1 MFLEFYRLKEQ
12 PFGVTPDPRF
22 ICPSRTHTEAFNSL
36 SCGLEAGCGFL
47 ALIAK
52 PGTGKTTLVLQLL
65 KQLNQTSRPIFLFHT
80 QCDSREFLRY
90 LFRSLGIDVAG
101 LDAVSMHERLNQL
114 LAAELRV
121 GRRLVVIIDE
131 GQNLDNSVL
140 ETVRL
145 LSDFEAP
152 RTKPMQIVLVGRP
165 QLAEKLSSPSLA
177 QLRQSISILSGL
189 EPLTREEIIRYIER
203 RLQVAGYAGAPLFS
217 NEALERIFARSEGIP
232 RNINNLCFNALL
244 AGCAAG
250 RKQIDFDIVDQVL
263 NDLEINPLEPKCMG
277 TRQETS
283 SVTQAPIGD
292 PGFDLSAIYPGTVVT
307 NLGRPNRLRN
317 PSIARDGLPE
327 RKQPASSRG
336 ENTVVDPGA
345 VSREQKTSQ
354 AVPLATL
361 ALERVPVVPYLE
373 VSSGSFAAK
382 TLGALALGVAVL
394 VTCLL
399 LFYFKVGARRQ
410 SEDPLGAAVA
420 PVVSPLPSPL
430 VSSPMPASSTSAD
443 SLPAADAGSAQSFQT
458 RMLEA
463 KIVRILLDPG
473 HGGHDKGTTGSTGL
487 TEKELC
493 LDVALR
499 LGRIIKQRLPNADVI
514 FTRIRD
520 MFIPLEERTYIAN
533 DIKADLFLSIHANSG
548 PSPAVRG
555 IETYYFDFSGSAEV
569 MAVAARENAMAQER
583 VSDRFEL
590 MKKIGLDEK
599 KMEESRMFAE
609 DIQDSLSRFI
619 QRSASSAQN
628 RRVGRAPFVVLT
640 RMNMP
645 SVLTEIAFL
654 SNPSDE
660 QLLRQAG
667 YRERLAEGLY
677 QGVATY
683 LQRQNS
689 LTHNPAARR
698 SAVDPSAFSPVPV
711 GSQVIGQARSQP

>member
-1 MFLEFYRLKEQ
+1 
-12 PFGVTPDPRF
+12 
-22 ICPSRTHTEAFNSL
+22 
-36 SCGLEAGCGFL
+36 
-47 ALIAK
+47 
-52 PGTGKTTLVLQLL
+52 
-65 KQLNQTSRPIFLFHT
+65 
-80 QCDSREFLRY
+80 
-90 LFRSLGIDVAG
+90 
-101 LDAVSMHERLNQL
+101 
-114 LAAELRV
+114 
-121 GRRLVVIIDE
+121 
-131 GQNLDNSVL
+131 
-140 ETVRL
+140 
-145 LSDFEAP
+145 
-152 RTKPMQIVLVGRP
+152 
-165 QLAEKLSSPSLA
+165 
-177 QLRQSISILSGL
+177 
-189 EPLTREEIIRYIER
+189 
-203 RLQVAGYAGAPLFS
+203 
-217 NEALERIFARSEGIP
+217 
-232 RNINNLCFNALL
+232 
-244 AGCAAG
+244 
-250 RKQIDFDIVDQVL
+250 
-263 NDLEINPLEPKCMG
+263 
-277 TRQETS
+277 ETS

-317 PSIARDGLPE
+317 PSIARYGLPE

-399 LFYFKVGARRQ
+399 LFYFKVGASRQ

-533 DIKADLFLSIHANSG
+533 DIKADLFLSIHANS
-548 PSPAVRG
+548 SPYPAARG
-555 IETYYFDFSGSAEV
+555 IETYYLDLAGSTEV
-569 MAVAARENAMAQER
+569 MELAARENATAQGPDRLER
-583 VSDRFEL
+583 T
-590 MKKIGLDEK
+590 KKTGLGEEIEDSRMLDEDLQ
-599 KMEESRMFAE
+599 ESLNRFVQHSGSGLESR
-609 DIQDSLSRFI
+609 
-619 QRSASSAQN
+619 
-628 RRVGRAPFVVLT
+628 RVRRAPFVVLAGA
-640 RMNMP
+640 NMP
-645 SVLTEIAFL
+645 SVLAEI
-654 SNPSDE
+654 PC
-660 QLLRQAG
+660 
-667 YRERLAEGLY
+667 
-677 QGVATY
+677 
-683 LQRQNS
+683 
-689 LTHNPAARR
+689 RR
-698 SAVDPSAFSPVPV
+698 N
-711 GSQVIGQARSQP
+711 